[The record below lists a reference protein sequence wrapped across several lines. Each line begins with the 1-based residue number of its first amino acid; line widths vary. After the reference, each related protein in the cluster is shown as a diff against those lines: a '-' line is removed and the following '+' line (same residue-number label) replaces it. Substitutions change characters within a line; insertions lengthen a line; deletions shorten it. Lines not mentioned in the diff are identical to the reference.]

1 MLLLHYGREMLGDK
15 TSGSALKGSPPEPT
29 SNKVWLFQNRGKFQ
43 KDLADDQSILEE
55 TLILPVFFF
64 LSKKKHFLST
74 NVTASSLKFVIDK
87 LTDTEV
93 NVVEKDQAVR
103 AVLSNVKVSTFTGL
117 LTTVFHLPFL
127 VQVKLLPG
135 HLNLYLFHEIFKK
148 NPKARFDN

>member
-1 MLLLHYGREMLGDK
+1 MLLLHHGREMLGNK
-15 TSGSALKGSPPEPT
+15 TSGSVLKGSPPEPT

-43 KDLADDQSILEE
+43 KDLADDQSNLEE
-55 TLILPVFFF
+55 TLILPVFFFFF

-103 AVLSNVKVSTFTGL
+103 AVLSNVEVSTFAGL

-148 NPKARFDN
+148 ARFHN

>member
-1 MLLLHYGREMLGDK
+1 MVERFWAIKRADLRKKAGCI
-15 TSGSALKGSPPEPT
+15 PPEPT
-29 SNKVWLFQNRGKFQ
+29 SNKVWLFQNSGKFQ
-43 KDLADDQSILEE
+43 KDLVDYQSILEE
-55 TLILPVFFF
+55 TNFASVFF

-103 AVLSNVKVSTFTGL
+103 AVLSDVEVSTFTGL

-135 HLNLYLFHEIFKK
+135 HLNLYLFHEILEKS
-148 NPKARFDN
+148 

>member
-1 MLLLHYGREMLGDK
+1 MLLLHHGREMLGNK

-29 SNKVWLFQNRGKFQ
+29 SNKVWLFQNSGKFQ

-55 TLILPVFFF
+55 TLILPVFVFF

-103 AVLSNVKVSTFTGL
+103 AVLS
-117 LTTVFHLPFL
+117 
-127 VQVKLLPG
+127 
-135 HLNLYLFHEIFKK
+135 
-148 NPKARFDN
+148 

>member
-1 MLLLHYGREMLGDK
+1 MR
-15 TSGSALKGSPPEPT
+15 
-29 SNKVWLFQNRGKFQ
+29 VF
-43 KDLADDQSILEE
+43 
-55 TLILPVFFF
+55 FFF

-103 AVLSNVKVSTFTGL
+103 AVLSNVEVSTFTGL

-135 HLNLYLFHEIFKK
+135 HSNIYLFYEILEKS
-148 NPKARFDN
+148 

>member
-1 MLLLHYGREMLGDK
+1 M
-15 TSGSALKGSPPEPT
+15 
-29 SNKVWLFQNRGKFQ
+29 
-43 KDLADDQSILEE
+43 
-55 TLILPVFFF
+55 
-64 LSKKKHFLST
+64 
-74 NVTASSLKFVIDK
+74 KFVIDK

-103 AVLSNVKVSTFTGL
+103 AVLSNVEVSTFTGL

-148 NPKARFDN
+148 ILKRVSIIRGCDLTCLLVHSELLPGNLTTHRKIVHLKISSECTYIQSSNFFSKHLGADVRLWLLM

>member
-1 MLLLHYGREMLGDK
+1 MVERCWVIKRADLRKKAGYI
-15 TSGSALKGSPPEPT
+15 PPEPT
-29 SNKVWLFQNRGKFQ
+29 SNKVWLFQNSGKFQ

-55 TLILPVFFF
+55 TLILPVFFFF

-103 AVLSNVKVSTFTGL
+103 AVLSDVEVSTFTGL

-135 HLNLYLFHEIFKK
+135 HLNLYLFHEILEKS
-148 NPKARFDN
+148 

>member
-1 MLLLHYGREMLGDK
+1 MVERFWAIKRADLRKKAGCI
-15 TSGSALKGSPPEPT
+15 PPEPT
-29 SNKVWLFQNRGKFQ
+29 SNKVWLFQNSGKFQ
-43 KDLADDQSILEE
+43 KDLVDYQSILEE
-55 TLILPVFFF
+55 TNFASVFF

-103 AVLSNVKVSTFTGL
+103 AVLSNVEVSTFTGL

-135 HLNLYLFHEIFKK
+135 HSNIYLFYEILEKS
-148 NPKARFDN
+148 

>member
-29 SNKVWLFQNRGKFQ
+29 SNKVWLFQNSGKFE

-55 TLILPVFFF
+55 TLILPVFFFF

-87 LTDTEV
+87 LTDT
-93 NVVEKDQAVR
+93 
-103 AVLSNVKVSTFTGL
+103 
-117 LTTVFHLPFL
+117 
-127 VQVKLLPG
+127 
-135 HLNLYLFHEIFKK
+135 
-148 NPKARFDN
+148 

>member
-1 MLLLHYGREMLGDK
+1 MLGDK

-29 SNKVWLFQNRGKFQ
+29 SNKVWLFQNSGKFQ

-87 LTDTEV
+87 LIDTEV
-93 NVVEKDQAVR
+93 NVVEKEEAVR
-103 AVLSNVKVSTFTGL
+103 AVLSDVEVSTFAGL

-135 HLNLYLFHEIFKK
+135 HLNLYLFHDILEKS
-148 NPKARFDN
+148 